1 MINKLKAN
9 LEELK
14 GLEDIADKMEAEYE
28 ADPLNKEKD
37 AAEHKAYTDSWNK
50 FMEVANQIHEIT
62 DGKIGLKTARQMLR
76 DKRSEIVDI
85 VEKYTERT
93 QDFNINQD
101 KIEASDRSKD
111 ASKQEKK
118 NNPVRHNINLG
129 VNR

>member
-1 MINKLKAN
+1 MINELKVN

-14 GLEDIADKMEAEYE
+14 ALEEIADIKEKEWE
-28 ADPLNKEKD
+28 ADPLNKEKE

-50 FMEVANQIHEIT
+50 SMEVVNQIHEIT
-62 DGKIGLKTARQMLR
+62 DGKIGLKTARQMLQN
-76 DKRSEIVDI
+76 KRSEIVDI

-93 QDFNINQD
+93 QDFNVNQD
-101 KIEASDRSKD
+101 KVAASDRSKD
-111 ASKQEKK
+111 ASQQERK